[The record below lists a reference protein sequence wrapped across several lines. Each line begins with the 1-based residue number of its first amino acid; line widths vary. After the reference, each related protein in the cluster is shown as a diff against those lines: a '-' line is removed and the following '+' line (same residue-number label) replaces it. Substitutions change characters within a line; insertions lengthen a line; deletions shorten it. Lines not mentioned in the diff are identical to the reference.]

1 MSDRDPEKH
10 EPEDELQPLSPE
22 ALAEAEIDAAA
33 VAQTGM
39 GLPAHFR
46 SGETQALVDN
56 AQAGD
61 VDSLNELFSRYYA
74 YMLDL
79 ARRRLGQKLKSKE
92 EADDLAQTT
101 FREAARDFKQYR
113 YRGQGSLLRWLQQIL
128 KNKIRDKA
136 EYYSAGKRDMS
147 RERPVDEPRPD
158 ADPDGPRFDAANEGD
173 LSVTRQVQRE
183 EEFQILREALE
194 DLSPDHRR
202 AITLVFFQGMTLREA
217 GQLMGGRTE
226 DAVRM
231 LLRRAES
238 RLREI
243 TRVRLTKP

>member
-1 MSDRDPEKH
+1 MSERD
-10 EPEDELQPLSPE
+10 DEAKKTNPDEIQPLSPE
-22 ALAEAEIDAAA
+22 AQAEAEIDAAA
-33 VAQTGM
+33 SQPGI

-46 SGETQALVDN
+46 SGETQALVN
-56 AQAGD
+56 SAQAGD
-61 VDSLNELFSRYYA
+61 VDSLNELFSRYYT

-79 ARRRLGQKLKSKE
+79 ARRRLGHKLKTKE

-136 EYYSAGKRDMS
+136 EYYAAGKRDMS
-147 RERPVDEPRPD
+147 RERPVEDPRPD
-158 ADPDGPRFDAANEGD
+158 AEGEGPRYDAPDEGD

-217 GQLMGGRTE
+217 GQLMGGRSE